1 KKCYIVNN
9 RTLEKS
15 DISTFKNIQQVN
27 KKIFV
32 TWFTSSFSADD
43 ILAAEKDVEYF
54 EDRDNCLEEG
64 QEILLTQ
71 IKVIQYK
78 KIKSELNFS
87 NEITN
92 KIKIMTIKNELQNNK
107 LHYT

>member
-1 KKCYIVNN
+1 
-9 RTLEKS
+9 

-32 TWFTSSFSADD
+32 KWVNSSFSADD

-71 IKVIQYK
+71 SEVNQYK

-87 NEITN
+87 KGITN
-92 KIKIMTIKNELQNNK
+92 ESKMMTIKKILTYK
-107 LHYT
+107 KIHYKNYKKKMN